1 MRTVNPKMYILA
13 GVLAILVLALAG
25 CAAPAAAPA
34 APAAATEEAAAT
46 MAATEE
52 AAATE
57 AATEEAAATEAAT
70 EEAAAAPATGE
81 AVKVALLYGVKG
93 DGFYVTMEAG
103 ARAKAEELGVDFS
116 ADGPAQFD
124 ATLQR
129 PILDAVLAQQP
140 NTLCIAAT
148 DKQAFI
154 EPLKAAADS
163 GVNVISVDTFIGD
176 TAGDYSTGDVTF
188 PLSYIGSDNVEGGR
202 VACQAIIDALGGK
215 GKMYIQ
221 NVRPG
226 ISTTDQREQG
236 CREAIEATNGAVELV
251 GVDYNEDSAA
261 KGAEQTA
268 AVLQRVPDLSGVF
281 GANLF
286 SAEGA
291 SQAVKNAGL
300 TGVVKVAAFDA
311 PEAAIEDLRNEV
323 VDIVIAQ
330 HPYEMGQKCIEYAVA
345 AASGDTASIDKRW
358 PTGYTI
364 ITRDNV
370 DSPEAQ
376 QAIYKSE

>member
-1 MRTVNPKMYILA
+1 MRTIQPKIYLLA
-13 GVLAILVLALAG
+13 GMLAVLVLALSGCTAVAPAPTAPAG
-25 CAAPAAAPA
+25 EAAPE
-34 APAAATEEAAAT
+34 AT
-46 MAATEE
+46 
-52 AAATE
+52 
-57 AATEEAAATEAAT
+57 
-70 EEAAAAPATGE
+70 AAAAEEATTADAGE
-81 AVKVALLYGVKG
+81 AVKVALVYGVKG
-93 DGFYVTMEAG
+93 DGFYVTMEKG
-103 ARAKAEELGVDFS
+103 ARARAEELGVEFS

-129 PILDAVLAQQP
+129 PILDAVLAQAP
-140 NTLCIAAT
+140 DTLCIAAT
-148 DKQAFI
+148 DKQALI
-154 EPLKAAADS
+154 EPIKAASEA
-163 GVNVISVDTFIGD
+163 GINVISVDTFIGD
-176 TAGDYSTGDVTF
+176 TAGDYTTGDVTF

-202 VACQAIIDALGGK
+202 VACQAVIDAIGGT
-215 GKMYIQ
+215 GKIYIQ

-251 GVDYNEDSAA
+251 GVDYNDDSAA
-261 KGAEQTA
+261 KAAEQTSA
-268 AVLQRVPDLSGVF
+268 LLQRVPDLSGVF

-300 TGVVKVAAFDA
+300 SGTVKVAAFDA

-345 AASGDTASIDKRW
+345 ASQGDTASIDKRW

-370 DSPEAQ
+370 DTEEAQ
-376 QAIYKSE
+376 QAIYSAE

>member
-1 MRTVNPKMYILA
+1 MRTVKPKLYLLV
-13 GVLAILVLALAG
+13 GVLALLVLALSG
-25 CAAPAAAPA
+25 CTAVAPAADTA
-34 APAAATEEAAAT
+34 AEPAAAEP
-46 MAATEE
+46 
-52 AAATE
+52 AATE
-57 AATEEAAATEAAT
+57 AAA
-70 EEAAAAPATGE
+70 EEAAAAPEGDG
-81 AVKVALLYGVKG
+81 VSVALVYGVKG

-103 ARAKAEELGVDFS
+103 ARAKAEELGVAFT

-129 PILDAVLAQQP
+129 PILDAVIAQAP
-140 NTLCIAAT
+140 SAICIAAT
-148 DKQAFI
+148 DKQAMI
-154 EPLKAAADS
+154 EPMRAASDA
-163 GVNVISVDTFIGD
+163 GINIFSVDTFIGD
-176 TAGDYSTGDVTF
+176 NGGDYTTGDITF

-202 VACQAIIDALGGK
+202 VACQAIIDAIGGT
-215 GKMYIQ
+215 GKIYIQ

-236 CREAIEATNGAVELV
+236 CREAIDATNGAVELV
-251 GVDYNEDSAA
+251 GVDYNDDSAA
-261 KGAEQTA
+261 KAAEQTS

-291 SQAVKNAGL
+291 SQAVRNAGL
-300 TGVVKVAAFDA
+300 GGTVKVAAFDA

-370 DSPEAQ
+370 DSEEAQ